1 MAIVPFLWRFWWQ
14 SVTLSRQMSWQLENI
29 NVWNTP
35 NTLIYL
41 TVLGNHSTF
50 EDLETELKRASTWK
64 CVVTCS
70 GFTDENQTEAQ
81 DSNIC
86 LCMDSSHVLLKKPI
100 HSNSGFR
107 FDPNKF
113 KGGDEETTT
122 SMQTYLV
129 EKCREQGFYLR
140 PTINCKRTKR
150 GKRLATLDFVC
161 DHNAAPVRSTPS
173 VAKSK
178 KLILPK
184 SSFFFFLK
192 Y

>member
-1 MAIVPFLWRFWWQ
+1 MFGIQQILF
-14 SVTLSRQMSWQLENI
+14 STLL
-29 NVWNTP
+29 
-35 NTLIYL
+35 
-41 TVLGNHSTF
+41 LGNHNTF

-81 DSNIC
+81 DTNIC
-86 LCMDSSHVLLKKPI
+86 LCMDDSLNLLKKPI
-100 HSNSGFR
+100 HSNSGIR

-113 KGGDEETTT
+113 KGGDEESITL
-122 SMQTYLV
+122 MQTYLV

-140 PTINCKRTKR
+140 PTKNCKCIKH

-161 DHNAAPVRSTPS
+161 DHNAAPVQSTSS

-178 KLILPK
+178 QMIKL
-184 SSFFFFLK
+184 S
-192 Y
+192 

>member
-1 MAIVPFLWRFWWQ
+1 
-14 SVTLSRQMSWQLENI
+14 
-29 NVWNTP
+29 
-35 NTLIYL
+35 
-41 TVLGNHSTF
+41 
-50 EDLETELKRASTWK
+50 
-64 CVVTCS
+64 
-70 GFTDENQTEAQ
+70 
-81 DSNIC
+81 
-86 LCMDSSHVLLKKPI
+86 MDSSHVLLKKPI

-161 DHNAAPVRSTPS
+161 DHNAAPVQSTPS

-192 Y
+192 YQPQDFLIICFSSVQISHLEQYALPLKQISRSQMTCIIGETYYRREILGGFSHEHCRDKRRDKGCNNQ

>member
-1 MAIVPFLWRFWWQ
+1 
-14 SVTLSRQMSWQLENI
+14 
-29 NVWNTP
+29 
-35 NTLIYL
+35 
-41 TVLGNHSTF
+41 
-50 EDLETELKRASTWK
+50 
-64 CVVTCS
+64 
-70 GFTDENQTEAQ
+70 
-81 DSNIC
+81 
-86 LCMDSSHVLLKKPI
+86 MDSSHVLLKKPI

-161 DHNAAPVRSTPS
+161 DHNAAPVQSTPS

-178 KLILPK
+178 KLIRLSPRRTAALSVETHTLSNLNPK
-184 SSFFFFLK
+184 RRAATSVSEFFVVPK
-192 Y
+192 MSVGISPT